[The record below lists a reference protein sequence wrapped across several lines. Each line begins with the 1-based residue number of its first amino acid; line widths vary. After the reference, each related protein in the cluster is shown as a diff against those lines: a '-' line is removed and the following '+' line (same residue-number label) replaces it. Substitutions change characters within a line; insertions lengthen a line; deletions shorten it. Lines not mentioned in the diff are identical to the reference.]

1 MHPPSPSSKPP
12 RNSPPRNPAIDA
24 LYDQSVVIDSLAVGY
39 EWDEVEYDAVKRSGY
54 TGIQTTLPSPNF
66 QVAARA
72 LAEWRRRIR
81 ENPDKLVHATTA
93 ADIERAK
100 AEGKM
105 AVLFGFQNA
114 TMLEGVLENLDP
126 LYELGTRCIQLTYN
140 SQNRLGSGC
149 TERVDGGLSDFG
161 VEVVGRMNELGIIV
175 DLSHCGRKTSMDGI
189 EVSSRPA
196 AFTHTFCEAIYN
208 DHPRAKTDEQIR
220 AMSDKGG
227 ITGIASLGYFV
238 GPDPDSSLEDYVNHI
253 MHAVNVAG
261 IEQVGVSTDHAIRG
275 LRSWATREN
284 WYEPRLRNFK
294 PSYRVRWPP
303 FIEGLDEPER
313 FRNVA
318 HALDRRGVAEV
329 DIARILGHRGPRRA
343 RAVPERRPRPRP
355 PRRRRG
361 GHRKDPRWQ
370 LGPILPGHLWR
381 LARSAG
387 QSPGGGRHRPAQPGE
402 RARSGRSPN
411 SSGN

>member
-1 MHPPSPSSKPP
+1 MERRTFFGLMAASLTTHRSLWASSGSGRAPALPLQQAAARQPP
-12 RNSPPRNPAIDA
+12 RNPAPRNPAIDA
-24 LYDQSVVIDSLAVGY
+24 LYDRSVVIDSLAVGY
-39 EWDEVEYDAVKRSGY
+39 EWDEVEYDAAKRSGY

-66 QVAARA
+66 EVAARA

-189 EVSSRPA
+189 EVSARPA

-329 DIARILGHRGPRRA
+329 DIAKILG
-343 RAVPERRPRPRP
+343 
-355 PRRRRG
+355 
-361 GHRKDPRWQ
+361 
-370 LGPILPGHLWR
+370 
-381 LARSAG
+381 
-387 QSPGGGRHRPAQPGE
+387 
-402 RARSGRSPN
+402 
-411 SSGN
+411 GNWVRYFREIFGS

>member
-1 MHPPSPSSKPP
+1 MTRRTFLGGLAGWLALSRSFGQE
-12 RNSPPRNPAIDA
+12 PPRNPAIDA
-24 LYDQSVVIDSLAVGY
+24 LYDRSVVIDALAVGH
-39 EWDEVEYDAVKRSGY
+39 EWDEVEYEAVERSGY
-54 TGIQTTLPSPNF
+54 TGIQTTLPSNDFPT
-66 QVAARA
+66 AMRA

-81 ENPDKLVHATTA
+81 ENPDRLLLATRA
-93 ADIERAK
+93 AHVEQAK

-105 AVLFGFQNA
+105 AVVFGFQNA
-114 TMLEGVLENLDP
+114 TMLEGDLRNLDP
-126 LYELGTRCIQLTYN
+126 LHELGTRCVQLTYN

-161 VEVVGRMNELGIIV
+161 VEVVHRLNELGIVV

-189 EVSSRPA
+189 EVSMRPP

-208 DHPRAKTDEQIR
+208 DHPRAKTDAQIQ

-238 GPDPDSSLEDYVNHI
+238 GPDPDASLDDYVNHI
-253 MHAVNVAG
+253 LHAVDVGG
-261 IEQVGVSTDHAIRG
+261 IEHVGVSTDHAIRG

-284 WYEPRLRNFK
+284 WYEPRLRFFK

-318 HALDRRGVAEV
+318 HALDRRGVSEV
-329 DIARILGHRGPRRA
+329 DIARILGGNWLRYFG
-343 RAVPERRPRPRP
+343 EIF
-355 PRRRRG
+355 G
-361 GHRKDPRWQ
+361 G
-370 LGPILPGHLWR
+370 
-381 LARSAG
+381 
-387 QSPGGGRHRPAQPGE
+387 
-402 RARSGRSPN
+402 
-411 SSGN
+411 

>member
-1 MHPPSPSSKPP
+1 MERRTFLGLMATPLAAGAPASSQGAPASSQGAPVFRPASSSGATRHPQDNSSQQ
-12 RNSPPRNPAIDA
+12 PPRNPAIDA
-24 LYDQSVVIDSLAVGY
+24 LYDRSVVIDSLAVGY
-39 EWDEVEYDAVKRSGY
+39 EWDEVEYDAVRRSGY
-54 TGIQTTLPSPNF
+54 TGIQTTLPSNNF
-66 QVAARA
+66 RVAARA

-81 ENPDKLVHATTA
+81 ENPDKLLHATRA
-93 ADIERAK
+93 AHIEQAK

-105 AVLFGFQNA
+105 AVVFGFQNA
-114 TMLEGVLENLDP
+114 TMLEGELANLDP
-126 LYELGTRCIQLTYN
+126 LHELGTRCIQLTYN

-161 VEVVGRMNELGIIV
+161 VEVVGRMNELGIMV
-175 DLSHCGRKTSMDGI
+175 DLSHCGRQTSMDGI
-189 EVSSRPA
+189 EVSARPPS
-196 AFTHTFCEAIYN
+196 FTHTFCEAIYN

-238 GPDPDSSLEDYVNHI
+238 GPDPDTSLEDYVNHI
-253 MHAVNVAG
+253 LHAVNVGG
-261 IEQVGVSTDHAIRG
+261 IEHVGVSTDHAIRG

-318 HALDRRGVAEV
+318 HALDRRGVSEV
-329 DIARILGHRGPRRA
+329 DIARILGGNWLRYFRDIF
-343 RAVPERRPRPRP
+343 
-355 PRRRRG
+355 G
-361 GHRKDPRWQ
+361 G
-370 LGPILPGHLWR
+370 
-381 LARSAG
+381 
-387 QSPGGGRHRPAQPGE
+387 
-402 RARSGRSPN
+402 
-411 SSGN
+411 

>member
-1 MHPPSPSSKPP
+1 MERRTFLGLMAASLAARHSPGSVSGSEVRPSRSLQEGAAQAA
-12 RNSPPRNPAIDA
+12 PRNPAIDA
-24 LYDQSVVIDSLAVGY
+24 LYDRSVVIDSLAVGY

-54 TGIQTTLPSPNF
+54 TGIQSTLSSNNF

-72 LAEWRRRIR
+72 LAEWRQRIR
-81 ENPDKLVHATTA
+81 ENPDKLVHATKA
-93 ADIERAK
+93 AHIEQAK

-114 TMLEGVLENLDP
+114 TMLEGELANLDP
-126 LYELGTRCIQLTYN
+126 LYELGARCIQLTYN
-140 SQNRLGSGC
+140 TQNRLGSGC

-161 VEVVGRMNELGIIV
+161 VEVVERMNELGIIV

-238 GPDPDSSLEDYVNHI
+238 GPDPDTTLEDYVNHI
-253 MHAVNVAG
+253 MHAVNIAG
-261 IEQVGVSTDHAIRG
+261 IEHVGISTDHAIRG

-318 HALDRRGVAEV
+318 HSLDRRGVAEV
-329 DIARILGHRGPRRA
+329 DIAKILGGNWLRYFG
-343 RAVPERRPRPRP
+343 EIF
-355 PRRRRG
+355 G
-361 GHRKDPRWQ
+361 G
-370 LGPILPGHLWR
+370 
-381 LARSAG
+381 
-387 QSPGGGRHRPAQPGE
+387 
-402 RARSGRSPN
+402 
-411 SSGN
+411 

>member
-1 MHPPSPSSKPP
+1 MKRRAVVGSLAAATGGLVLP
-12 RNSPPRNPAIDA
+12 RAFAARQQAPRNPAIDD
-24 LYDQSVVIDSLAVGY
+24 LYDRAVVIDSLAVGH
-39 EWDEVEYDAVKRSGY
+39 EWDEVEYDAVRQSGY
-54 TGIQTTLPSPNF
+54 TGIQTTLPSNNF
-66 QVAARA
+66 AVAVRA
-72 LAEWRRRIR
+72 LAEWRQRIR
-81 ENPDKLVHATTA
+81 ENPERLVHATRA
-93 ADIERAK
+93 AHIRQAK

-105 AVLFGFQNA
+105 AVIFGFQNA
-114 TMLEGVLENLDP
+114 TMLEGDLRNLDP
-126 LYELGTRCIQLTYN
+126 LHELGTRCIQLTYN

-175 DLSHCGRKTSMDGI
+175 DLSHCGRQTSMDGI
-189 EVSSRPA
+189 EVSSSPA

-238 GPDPDSSLEDYVNHI
+238 GPDPDTSLEDYVNHI
-253 MHAVNVAG
+253 LHAVNVGG
-261 IEQVGVSTDHAIRG
+261 IEHVGVSTDHAIRG

-318 HALDRRGVAEV
+318 HALDRRGVAET
-329 DIARILGHRGPRRA
+329 DIVRILG
-343 RAVPERRPRPRP
+343 
-355 PRRRRG
+355 
-361 GHRKDPRWQ
+361 
-370 LGPILPGHLWR
+370 
-381 LARSAG
+381 
-387 QSPGGGRHRPAQPGE
+387 
-402 RARSGRSPN
+402 
-411 SSGN
+411 GNWLRYFGTIFGD

>member
-1 MHPPSPSSKPP
+1 MERRTFFGLMAASLTTHRSLWASSGSGRAPALP
-12 RNSPPRNPAIDA
+12 LQQAAARQPPRNPAIDA
-24 LYDQSVVIDSLAVGY
+24 LYDRSVVIDSLAVGY
-39 EWDEVEYDAVKRSGY
+39 EWDDVEYDAAKRSGY

-66 QVAARA
+66 EVAARA

-189 EVSSRPA
+189 EVSARPA

-238 GPDPDSSLEDYVNHI
+238 GPDPDSTLEDYVNHI

-329 DIARILGHRGPRRA
+329 DIAKILGGNWVRYFR
-343 RAVPERRPRPRP
+343 EIF
-355 PRRRRG
+355 G
-361 GHRKDPRWQ
+361 G
-370 LGPILPGHLWR
+370 
-381 LARSAG
+381 
-387 QSPGGGRHRPAQPGE
+387 
-402 RARSGRSPN
+402 
-411 SSGN
+411 